1 MAENEK
7 IASFLAQSAS
17 TDIPVLLKA
26 KEDAKRQVNTD
37 PSPANLSAL
46 DRASRMLRDAMNAQQ
61 DNKNFTSIPEILDY
75 LKEAGRKISRA
86 QIYKDLRAGH
96 LLRQK
101 DGTFRRLDVDRYAQT
116 LKAYAL
122 PEQAVDAVSGL
133 ALDEAKE
140 RVGKLRAQRQALEFD
155 RAVKQGKYIKREEVA
170 AELAARAATLSV
182 GLRSVFRIF
191 APELIVLVG
200 GDKNKVD
207 DMAEA
212 YERNLDAALNEYSR
226 PMDFS
231 VEYIPDDINPA
242 TMDDDSEQDEG
253 SEAAEARE

>member
-1 MAENEK
+1 MADQEK
-7 IASFLAQSAS
+7 IASFLEQSAS

-37 PSPANLSAL
+37 PSPANLAAL
-46 DRASRMLRDAMNAQQ
+46 DRASRMLREAMSAQQ
-61 DNKNFTSIPEILDY
+61 GSKNFINVAEILDY
-75 LKEAGRKISRA
+75 LKEQGRKASRA
-86 QIYKDLRAGH
+86 QIYKDLRLGH

-116 LKAYAL
+116 LKAFAL
-122 PEQAVDAVSGL
+122 PEQAADEVSGL

-191 APELIVLVG
+191 APELIALVG
-200 GDKNKVD
+200 GDKNKAD
-207 DMAEA
+207 EMAEA
-212 YERNLDAALNEYSR
+212 YEHNLDAALNEFSR
-226 PMDFS
+226 PMEFS
-231 VEYIPDDINPA
+231 VEYIPDDINPE
-242 TMDDDSEQDEG
+242 TMDDEQDE
-253 SEAAEARE
+253 SAEATNEAQE